1 MKKDTLNKF
10 IDKID
15 LMNFLTKKE
24 VTRNTPKEK
33 ILEALKNQAKRVLE
47 EAQEIVDACESG
59 DTEGILDGIVDV
71 QVTALPL
78 IQMGEAYGFNVGD
91 ALIEVADNNLTKV
104 TTSMPIAAQT
114 VLHYSEKDGTDVYI
128 DEQHY
133 MDRIYYSI
141 KRKADD
147 KYLKPVGYQS
157 VSLKKYLPEEK

>member
-59 DTEGILDGIVDV
+59 DIEGILDGIVDV

-78 IQMGEAYGFNVGD
+78 IQMGEAYGFSVGD

-104 TTSMPIAAQT
+104 TTSLSIAEQT
-114 VLHYSEKDGTDVYI
+114 AHYYNEAGVDVYI

>member
-24 VTRNTPKEK
+24 VTRQTPKEE

-47 EAQEIVDACESG
+47 EAQEIIDACESG
-59 DTEGILDGIVDV
+59 DIDGILDGIVDV

-78 IQMGEAYGFNVGD
+78 IQMGGAYGFNVGD

-104 TTSMPIAAQT
+104 TTSLSIAEQT
-114 VLHYSEKDGTDVYI
+114 AHYYNGSGIDVYI
-128 DEQHY
+128 DEQAY

-141 KRKADD
+141 KRKEDN
-147 KYLKPVGYQS
+147 KYLKPLGYQS